1 MLSKIMVNLCMLSYK
16 DSIDTIPPPFTSFY
30 SIEKGHSRAFIFEN
44 DAFVVVV
51 FRGTG
56 DLGDELDDFYT
67 ETIGC
72 VHSGFYMA
80 FIPLLPLLQE
90 RLGATNWS
98 TKMLLATGHSLGGAM
113 ALLFGAH
120 FPETQFVVTFGAP
133 KVGTKSFE
141 LSTKH
146 FRHIRWTNGKD
157 KVCRLP
163 VFRYLHTGDHRH
175 LRRSWKNFFKRDH
188 CIKEYCRKIE
198 KVPLSNVNFE
208 YLLK

>member
-1 MLSKIMVNLCMLSYK
+1 
-16 DSIDTIPPPFTSFY
+16 
-30 SIEKGHSRAFIFEN
+30 
-44 DAFVVVV
+44 
-51 FRGTG
+51 
-56 DLGDELDDFYT
+56 
-67 ETIGC
+67 
-72 VHSGFYMA
+72 
-80 FIPLLPLLQE
+80 
-90 RLGATNWS
+90 
-98 TKMLLATGHSLGGAM
+98 M

-133 KVGTKSFE
+133 KVGAKSFE

-163 VFRYLHTGDHRH
+163 VFDYLHTGDHRK

-198 KVPLSNVNFE
+198 KLPLSNFDFE
-208 YLLK
+208 DLLEN